1 MNKMTKDQ
9 IAAAMR
15 HYGNSA
21 ASFVVGAVVA
31 AIVLGYLS
39 PEQTERLLQSLNQA
53 ADGFGKLLPLLLV
66 VVPYLAARSA
76 SNSASPAEQV
86 RRVEENVPGVVVTPV
101 TLEGVAL
108 VKEATGVLKQPVQ
121 P

>member
-1 MNKMTKDQ
+1 MNQMTKGQ

-39 PEQTERLLQSLNQA
+39 PDQTEHLLQSLNQA

-66 VVPYLAARSA
+66 DVPFLAARSA
-76 SNSASPAEQV
+76 SNSASPVEQV

-101 TLEGVAL
+101 TKAGAEL
-108 VKEATGVLKQPVQ
+108 VKEATGADKPVQ
-121 P
+121 G